1 MMTGTRAVTATNSA
15 PRIPCRLSVRSAD
28 YDHVLGSSLT
38 VRVDG
43 VEQRNVISYD
53 VDAGV
58 VRRYREVAGHYVFD
72 PDTEDAVEEDVHGT
86 VTVTPRG

>member
-1 MMTGTRAVTATNSA
+1 MTSTRAVTATNSA
-15 PRIPCRLSVRSAD
+15 SCIPCRLSVRSAD
-28 YDHVLGSSLT
+28 YGHDLGASLT
-38 VRVDG
+38 IRVDG

-72 PDTEDAVEEDVHGT
+72 PDTEDAVEEDIRGI
-86 VTVTPRG
+86 VTVTLRG